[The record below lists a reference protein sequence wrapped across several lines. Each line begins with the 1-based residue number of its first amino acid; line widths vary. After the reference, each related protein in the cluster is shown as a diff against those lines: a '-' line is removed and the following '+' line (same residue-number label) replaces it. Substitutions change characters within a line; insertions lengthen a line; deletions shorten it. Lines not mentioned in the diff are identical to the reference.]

1 MLYGLRRPLPVS
13 EDVLCLW
20 VADLARRVGH
30 STIRLYLYAVRSL
43 HVDLGLAEPLHGV
56 RLERVLRGV
65 QRQQAGRPK
74 RKRLPITIDII
85 DRVRDAYKPTTLD
98 DCCMMAAFSFA
109 TAGLLRGKEFAAVP
123 GEPDR
128 VPLVRD
134 LSITTSSA
142 TLRLR
147 TSKTDPFGR
156 GALVRV
162 AQPAAISDLHRY
174 ISMRPALLPEAPLFA
189 TTDGKPL
196 PLRRVMAALRV
207 LLHRAGIDT
216 TGWRGLSFRRGGATS
231 LAVAGVPDRMI
242 KELGR
247 WRSWIYSTYIETGE
261 QPLLLAAAS
270 M

>member
-1 MLYGLRRPLPVS
+1 M
-13 EDVLCLW
+13 LCLW
-20 VADLARRVGH
+20 VADLARRVAH

-43 HVDLGLAEPLHGV
+43 HVDLGLADPLQGV

-65 QRQQAGRPK
+65 QRQQAGRIK
-74 RKRLPITIDII
+74 RKRLPITTDIVA
-85 DRVRDAYKPTTLD
+85 RVRDTLNPTTLD
-98 DCCMMAAFSFA
+98 DRCLMAAFSFA

-123 GEPDR
+123 GEPER

-134 LSITTSSA
+134 LTLSTASA
-142 TLRLR
+142 VLRLR
-147 TSKTDPFGR
+147 TSKTDPFGK

-162 AQPAAISDLHRY
+162 AQPAAMSDLHRY
-174 ISMRPALLPEAPLFA
+174 LAMRTSLRPEAPLFA
-189 TTDGKPL
+189 TADGKAL

-207 LLHRAGIDT
+207 LLQRAGVDVS
-216 TGWRGLSFRRGGATS
+216 GWRGLSFRRGGATS
-231 LAVAGVPDRMI
+231 LAVAGVPDRLI

-247 WRSWIYSTYIETGE
+247 WRSWVYSTYIETKE